1 MKQILSIADQVGPLI
16 QAARKS
22 AGLSQTDLAN
32 RLGIKQSRVSAME
45 LDPGSISLEQLMTI
59 CSALNLELQVQTKMR
74 ARSDSAGNSS
84 IKAEW

>member
-32 RLGIKQSRVSAME
+32 RLSIKQSRVSAME
-45 LDPGSISLEQLMTI
+45 LDPGSISLDQLMTI
-59 CSALNLELQVQTKMR
+59 CSALNLELQVQTKLR
-74 ARSDSAGNSS
+74 ARSDSAGNSAV
-84 IKAEW
+84 KAEW

>member
-59 CSALNLELQVQTKMR
+59 CSALNLELQVKTKMR
-74 ARSDSAGNSS
+74 AKSDSAGNSP
-84 IKAEW
+84 IKGEW

>member
-1 MKQILSIADQVGPLI
+1 MKQVLSIADQFGPLI

-22 AGLSQTDLAN
+22 AGLTQTDLAD

-59 CSALNLELQVQTKMR
+59 CAALNLELQVQTKLR
-74 ARSDSAGNSS
+74 PRSDSASNSS

>member
-1 MKQILSIADQVGPLI
+1 
-16 QAARKS
+16 
-22 AGLSQTDLAN
+22 
-32 RLGIKQSRVSAME
+32 ME